1 MLLRVVFMALTTVAL
16 TACLSGPSLD
26 VHVAAPV
33 PSGSVEVVVPAGYV
47 AHRTISCSGTDTIRL
62 DNAYIEA
69 AGVAVRAQD
78 ACTITLVNSQI
89 ISHAGIALVAD
100 GAGDVELIDCYVQGA
115 HGAVEVSGAGDVN
128 ARGGTIIGAVFV
140 GDAGAF
146 NPSPDTVVRTR

>member
-115 HGAVEVSGAGDVN
+115 HGAVVRRVAFDRLERRLDL
-128 ARGGTIIGAVFV
+128 GGPWIT
-140 GDAGAF
+140 
-146 NPSPDTVVRTR
+146 